1 LRRREF
7 IAGGIA
13 AAWPLLARA
22 QDPVRRIGVLMGGGG
37 ANDPD
42 SKERHTAFLRGLQQ
56 LGWIEGRNVQ
66 FDVRW
71 PLGNAN
77 NIRKGAAELVALAPD
92 VLLAAGTSVVA
103 PLLQATRTVPI
114 VFAGVSDPVGA
125 GFVDSLARPGGN
137 VTGFMQFEY
146 SLSAKWLELLKQI
159 APGVKRVAVI
169 RDPVIT
175 SGIGQFA
182 VIQSAAPLLGIDV
195 SPINARIAAE
205 IERGIGTFAR
215 SPNGGLVVTASGEAT
230 MHRELIIML
239 AARHK
244 LPAVYS
250 RRLFATDGGL
260 MSYGIDR
267 VGLFRQAAGYVD
279 RILRGERPADLPVQT
294 PTKYELVINL
304 KTAKVMGLTVPP
316 ALLARADAVIE

>member
-1 LRRREF
+1 MPSPEPGGQALRRREF

-22 QDPVRRIGVLMGGGG
+22 QDPVRRIGLLMGGGG

-71 PLGNAN
+71 PLGDAN
-77 NIRKGAAELVALAPD
+77 NIRRGAAELVALAPD

-182 VIQSAAPLLGIDV
+182 VIQSAAPPLWNRCQSDQRTHCRRDRARDRYICALPKWGISRD
-195 SPINARIAAE
+195 S
-205 IERGIGTFAR
+205 ERGSDNASRTNYHA
-215 SPNGGLVVTASGEAT
+215 GG
-230 MHRELIIML
+230 
-239 AARHK
+239 AA
-244 LPAVYS
+244 
-250 RRLFATDGGL
+250 
-260 MSYGIDR
+260 
-267 VGLFRQAAGYVD
+267 
-279 RILRGERPADLPVQT
+279 
-294 PTKYELVINL
+294 
-304 KTAKVMGLTVPP
+304 
-316 ALLARADAVIE
+316 